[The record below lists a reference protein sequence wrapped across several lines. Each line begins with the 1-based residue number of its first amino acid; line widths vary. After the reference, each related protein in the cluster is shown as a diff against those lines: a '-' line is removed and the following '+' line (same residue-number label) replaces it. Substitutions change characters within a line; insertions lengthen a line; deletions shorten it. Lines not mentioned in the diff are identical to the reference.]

1 MDKTRLLTNWIWVPG
16 WTARDEEEPRIVC
29 FRRVFEADKIPSVHR
44 IRVSAESRY
53 KLYINGCFVQAGPQ
67 KA

>member
-53 KLYINGCFVQAGPQ
+53 KLYTP
-67 KA
+67 